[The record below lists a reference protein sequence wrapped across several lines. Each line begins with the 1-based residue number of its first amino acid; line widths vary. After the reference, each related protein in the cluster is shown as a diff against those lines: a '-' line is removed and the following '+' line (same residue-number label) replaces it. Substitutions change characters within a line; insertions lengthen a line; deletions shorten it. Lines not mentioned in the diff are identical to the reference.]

1 MKVIKEGT
9 AHFKNIT
16 CDRCES
22 ELQYEPKDMYYEKD
36 VYLDREEYFYYIDCP
51 VCGKTIN
58 VDKRVVKYAKPKK
71 QKWWQWFIEDSD
83 WPPM

>member
-9 AHFKNIT
+9 AHLTDIT
-16 CDRCES
+16 CDRCRS
-22 ELQYEPKDMYYEKD
+22 ELQYESADIKHINNGKEITT
-36 VYLDREEYFYYIDCP
+36 YIWCP
-51 VCGKTIN
+51 VCHHKIII
-58 VDKRVVKYAKPKK
+58 DKQPIEYQEPKK